1 LAGLSQRATI
11 TFEKSSESS
20 LQWRQLVTL
29 LVPKYFGASGATG
42 STYWGSPGAW
52 DYWETCLYVG
62 VPGLFALAGALPLLR
77 RNRTVAFFF
86 GVAAFAILYAL
97 GDNFVLHSAFFHAV
111 PGFDKFRIPGRM
123 SFLFTFAAALLAG
136 FGLRWLLSNAESP
149 AFKKLVGALAGA
161 ALLVWIGAQAGLF
174 QPEGNPQLNAQV
186 HALVVPEAL
195 GALMLA
201 LAAAAILFLAARKT
215 IPAAT
220 AIAAVMLLQAIDI
233 NNFGGSQNSG
243 TTNPDAYYAR
253 SAELVNVIK
262 RDLETEYFRVNARQ
276 GGAIIIDRNQGMVD
290 RIFLMEGYTPLSL
303 QRIYPPAQDW
313 SKLCDLMN
321 ARYRVSV
328 DPAARTM
335 GLERATTYLPR
346 AFMVYDAR
354 VMHDSLV
361 KPFMEQPAF
370 NPARTV
376 VLEDPPALAATDT
389 AYDAGW
395 TAKIVSYSE
404 NAITLDLTTPKT
416 GYLVL
421 SEVWYPGWVATVDG
435 HDTPVQRAD
444 WNLRALAVGAGRH
457 SVEVCFAPAT
467 FRRGSWISGL
477 TLAACLGALV
487 VVRFR
492 RTTAAAKAAA

>member
-1 LAGLSQRATI
+1 
-11 TFEKSSESS
+11 
-20 LQWRQLVTL
+20 
-29 LVPKYFGASGATG
+29 
-42 STYWGSPGAW
+42 
-52 DYWETCLYVG
+52 
-62 VPGLFALAGALPLLR
+62 
-77 RNRTVAFFF
+77 
-86 GVAAFAILYAL
+86 
-97 GDNFVLHSAFFHAV
+97 
-111 PGFDKFRIPGRM
+111 M

-136 FGLRWLLSNAESP
+136 FGLRWLLTNGDRP
-149 AFKKLVGALAGA
+149 AFKKVLGAVVGAVI
-161 ALLVWIGAQAGLF
+161 LVWIGAQAGLF
-174 QPEGNPQLNAQV
+174 QSNGNAQLTAQI
-186 HALVVPEAL
+186 HALVVPEAVT
-195 GALMLA
+195 ALVLA
-201 LAAAAILFLAARKT
+201 LAAAAVLFLASRKT

-220 AIAAVMLLQAIDI
+220 ALAMVLLLQVIDI
-233 NNFGGSQNSG
+233 NAFGGSQNNG

-262 RDLETEYFRVNARQ
+262 RDQETEYFRVNARQ

-321 ARYRVSV
+321 ARYRISL

-354 VMHDSLV
+354 VMNDSLV
-361 KPFMEQPAF
+361 KPYMELPSF

-389 AYDAGW
+389 AHDAAW

-404 NAITLDLTTPKT
+404 NAITLDVTTPKT

-435 HDTPVQRAD
+435 QQTPVQRAD
-444 WNLRALAVGAGRH
+444 WNLRALSVGPGH
-457 SVEVCFAPAT
+457 HNVEVRFAPAT
-467 FRRGSWISGL
+467 FRSGSWISGL

-487 VVRFR
+487 LLRFR
-492 RTTAAAKAAA
+492 RPPVSEAAA